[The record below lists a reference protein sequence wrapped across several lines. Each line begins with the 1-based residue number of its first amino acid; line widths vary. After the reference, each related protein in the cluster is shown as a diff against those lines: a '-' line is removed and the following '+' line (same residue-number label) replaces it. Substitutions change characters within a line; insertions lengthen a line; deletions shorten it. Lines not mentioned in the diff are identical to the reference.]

1 MPTNFLSGNCPWF
14 NEQRERPGSSLDR
27 PGFDASG
34 TITYPLFGVQH
45 KQAIKLFI
53 IVVAESVMM
62 SSQTQAS
69 KDIINFGADL
79 TRKIDAINAARG
91 VSGVTLTTPAAG
103 NIATIDAP
111 PVITYTNTTAT
122 TKYQLLVSKS
132 AMFPNGSTVN
142 KLVDTAVVT
151 SLRGI
156 FGLRWW
162 AMPTVQVR
170 GLK

>member
-1 MPTNFLSGNCPWF
+1 MPTYFLSGNCPWF

-53 IVVAESVMM
+53 IVVAEPVMM

-91 VSGVTLTTPAAG
+91 VSGVTLTTSAAG

-111 PVITYTNTTAT
+111 PVITCTNTTAT

-142 KLVDTAVVT
+142 KLVDTAVCNLT
-151 SLRGI
+151 TGHL
-156 FGLRWW
+156 
-162 AMPTVQVR
+162 
-170 GLK
+170 